1 MTQGEIT
8 SKAILMIE
16 WWDNLLSHF
25 IKNGDARLAEYSL
38 KHAVMWSKL
47 L

>member
-1 MTQGEIT
+1 MTDEEIT
-8 SKAILMIE
+8 KKAMLMIE

-25 IKNGDARLAEYSL
+25 IKNGNEKLAEYSL
-38 KHAVMWSKL
+38 KHAVMWAKL